1 MSLDLDKI
9 RRSVGIIG
17 ESESIQEML
26 ATIGQVANTNILVL
40 ITGDSGS
47 GKEMVAKAI
56 HKNSRRKFENLVTVN
71 CAAIPSGIIESEL
84 FGHKKGSFTGASEN
98 RKGYF
103 EAADK
108 GTIFLDEIGE
118 LPKEMQAKLLRVIEQ
133 GEFLRVGDT
142 KTQKVDVRIVAATN
156 KKLAEEVSKG
166 NFRQD
171 LYYRLKT
178 VTIKV
183 APLKN
188 HISDIY
194 LYIERFGL
202 EFTAKNDIPFKGF
215 SSEAIAVMKK
225 HPWPGNI
232 RELKN
237 SVESMIVLNQGAR
250 ITDSMVIKHLDLD
263 EFSIN
268 PNLPVFM
275 SDDPDKMER
284 ELILK
289 QLLFL
294 RQDVNELKQMLVGR
308 SPSVEEPIQP
318 SNPALY
324 LPPPTQSDFVD
335 YGGRTNVED
344 GPSAIIQDDA
354 LGELTMEELE
364 HEVIERTLDKFKG
377 NRRKTAQSLNISER
391 TLYRKINDY
400 GIKRKHRD
408 Q

>member
-17 ESESIQEML
+17 ESDSIQEML

-84 FGHKKGSFTGASEN
+84 FGHKKGSFTGANEN

-118 LPKEMQAKLLRVIEQ
+118 LPTETQAKLLRVIEQ

-263 EFSIN
+263 EFSVN

-335 YGGRTNVED
+335 YAGQTSIEEGSSSV
-344 GPSAIIQDDA
+344 IQDAA

-364 HEVIERTLDKFKG
+364 HEIIERTLDKFKG

-400 GIKRKHRD
+400 GIKRRHRD
-408 Q
+408 